1 MLTEI
6 NGVLQR
12 GQIPPDHFQ
21 DIQDQATALDQL
33 QRKFGPPP
41 AISQSAD
48 TRFARTDVSRS
59 LTLKPLTIKVMNR
72 GVEEAAAVLSHYG
85 WHGSQIRGVLKPAI
99 NPLSNLSFP
108 LLQNSQG
115 GRSRPSSWSKQRRPY
130 LSLCKTLI
138 ILFWFG
144 SFMFVA
150 ISLILHML

>member
-1 MLTEI
+1 MLAEI

-12 GQIPPDHFQ
+12 GQIPPAHFQ
-21 DIQDQATALDQL
+21 EIQHQATTLEQL

-41 AISQSAD
+41 AISQSNDARC
-48 TRFARTDVSRS
+48 TRTDISRS

-99 NPLSNLSFP
+99 NPLINLNFT
-108 LLQNSQG
+108 LLPNRQG
-115 GRSRPSSWSKQRRPY
+115 GRPLSSPWSKQRKSY

-138 ILFWFG
+138 ILFWVG
-144 SFMFVA
+144 GFMFVA